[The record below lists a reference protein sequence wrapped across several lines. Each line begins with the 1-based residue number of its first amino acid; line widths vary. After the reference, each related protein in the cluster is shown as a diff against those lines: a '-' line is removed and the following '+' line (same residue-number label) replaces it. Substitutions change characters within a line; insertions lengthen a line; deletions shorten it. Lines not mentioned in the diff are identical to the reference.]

1 MNIYSKKQRWKYFI
15 IIGALIIGISSL
27 LYTEN
32 MVSKLAKEER
42 KKVELWAEATS
53 QLGNIDETDKDF
65 NFLVQIIQN
74 NETVPVILTNKEG
87 DIISYRNL
95 DTSRI
100 NNNKYLARQL
110 QKMKEKNEP
119 IEIHFGKDN
128 INYIYYNNSII
139 LTQLSYFPYIQ
150 LAVIILFILI
160 SYYAFS
166 VARKA
171 EQNQVWVG
179 LSKETAHQLGTPT
192 SSLMAWVELLRMKNV
207 DEEITAELEKDVLR
221 LEKIAARF
229 SKIGSKP
236 NLQLVN
242 ITNILQNVLS
252 YLKTRFS
259 DKIALNLHF
268 PDEEIFVPIN
278 PPLFEWVIENICKN
292 AYDAIGG
299 KGTIDVYIRKNK
311 HKIYIDIEDDGK
323 GIPKTKH
330 KTIFKPGYTTK
341 RSGWG
346 LGLSLS
352 KRIVEQY
359 HNGRIYVLNAEPDK
373 GTAIRIALRKKI
385 KW

>member
-53 QLGNIDETDKDF
+53 QLGNIDEKDKDF

-100 NNNKYLARQL
+100 NNDKYLARQL
-110 QKMKEKNEP
+110 QKMKEKNKP

-268 PDEEIFVPIN
+268 PDEEIFVPLN
-278 PPLFEWVIENICKN
+278 PPLFEWVVENICKN

-359 HNGRIYVLNAEPDK
+359 HNGRIYVLNSEPDK